1 MIEDRAT
8 LIPAIGYVRVSM
20 MLEEKISPAIQRDA
34 IEALAARRGYCIP
47 PGAWPD
53 GGWIEDLD
61 VSGRNF
67 QRTIMAAI
75 SQVEKGTAKAI
86 LVWKYSR
93 FGRNRMGNQLNL
105 ARLETAGGDL
115 VSATEEVDA
124 TTAVGKFTRGM
135 LMELAAF
142 ESDRAGEQWAEA
154 FQNRLARGL
163 PPFGGEYFGY
173 VRRGRQPHP
182 LDPNRTLRDPSDGE
196 ERYEP
201 DVQSGAALVFAGC
214 YVSYVADQNFAALAT
229 RLNRHGFTTEGG
241 LPWSAETIRQVMDR
255 GFAAG
260 LLQIHD
266 PECRCAKASRC
277 QRRVFRPGVHAPL
290 ISDELWKRYLALRAA
305 KVTRP
310 SHSMHQFTGF
320 ISCWH
325 CGGGMHLNRH
335 QKGFICGSRARHDEV
350 VCGSRFALLAV
361 VEEAL
366 LQLLAEWAPEI
377 EAAAESFAIE
387 PEPPRPEANLEW
399 LKKELVRV
407 NEDLDRQTMQFAKG
421 LLPEDSY
428 IRVRD
433 ELLAERDR
441 LISALESQ
449 PADEARMDPREA
461 VPVMRGLI
469 EEWPTLA
476 VLDRR
481 ALLMQIVAKLEIEKP
496 PYAPAWLWVHPLF
509 EAKPK
514 RVSLQSR
521 LRLDEV
527 KDGILAAMQARGEAS
542 MAASELLRVV
552 PTSHPTLGRAIGQ
565 LLADGLVTREGRT
578 SSTRYRLA
586 KRPGILLGARAEAE
600 RVRDA
605 ILRMLAEREGEPIG
619 AREMRI
625 AVGSSVGTVGRA
637 LAALQGDGLIVRGGK
652 GKRTCYQLAQQRC

>member
-8 LIPAIGYVRVSM
+8 LIPAIAYVRVSM

-34 IEALAARRGYCIP
+34 IEALAARRGYYIP
-47 PGAWPD
+47 PGAWPH

-75 SQVEKGTAKAI
+75 SQVEKGAAKAI

-105 ARLETAGGDL
+105 ARLETAGGEL

-154 FQNRLARGL
+154 YQNRLARGL
-163 PPFGGEYFGY
+163 PPIGGEYFGY

-182 LDPNRTLRDPSDGE
+182 LDPKRTLRDPSDGE

-201 DVQSGAALVFAGC
+201 DTKSGAAQMLAGC
-214 YVSYVADQNFAALAT
+214 YETYVGDQNYALLAR
-229 RLNRHGFTTEGG
+229 RLNRRGFTTEGG
-241 LPWSAETIRQVMDR
+241 LPWSAETVRQLMDL

-260 LLQIHD
+260 LLRIHD
-266 PECRCAKASRC
+266 PECRCHRASRC
-277 QRRVFRPGVHAPL
+277 QRRVFRPGAHEPV
-290 ISDELWKRYLALRAA
+290 ISDELWKRFLKLRNA

-320 ISCWH
+320 IGCWH
-325 CGGGMHLNRH
+325 CGGGMHLIRQ
-335 QKGFICGSRARHDEV
+335 QKGFICGSRARHDDEI
-350 VCGSRFALLAV
+350 CGSRFASMQAV
-361 VEEAL
+361 EDAL
-366 LQLLAEWAPEI
+366 LQVLAAWAPEI
-377 EAAAESFAIE
+377 ETAAETCEVAPQPVRLDS
-387 PEPPRPEANLEW
+387 NLEW
-399 LKKELVRV
+399 LRKELARV
-407 NEDLDRQTMQFAKG
+407 TTDLDRQTMQFARG

-441 LISALESQ
+441 LQDALE
-449 PADEARMDPREA
+449 PGEEADEEPKMAARDA
-461 VPVMRGLI
+461 VPVMRGLV
-469 EEWPTLA
+469 EEWRTLG

-496 PYAPAWLWVHPLF
+496 THGPAWLWVHPLF
-509 EAKPK
+509 EAEP
-514 RVSLQSR
+514 RRMR
-521 LRLDEV
+521 LAGRAQLDDV
-527 KDGILAAMQARGEAS
+527 KEAVLEAMRGRGEAS
-542 MAASELLRVV
+542 TAAGELLRVV
-552 PTSHPTLGRAIGQ
+552 PTSR
-565 LLADGLVTREGRT
+565 D
-578 SSTRYRLA
+578 
-586 KRPGILLGARAEAE
+586 LGACSEQA
-600 RVRDA
+600 
-605 ILRMLAEREGEPIG
+605 
-619 AREMRI
+619 
-625 AVGSSVGTVGRA
+625 GS
-637 LAALQGDGLIVRGGK
+637 
-652 GKRTCYQLAQQRC
+652 